1 LETKTKSMSFSTNP
15 QRILLVGAGF
25 LGKYFLTRMFEG
37 YEAYM
42 LNKAKENGVASHGLP
57 LATIID
63 KQNPDSL
70 YQFPLLQNYDKK
82 GYSKYLWQSMGDT
95 SSLQQ
100 QKIAQSVD
108 AVVITGAIAD
118 VPYAMKSPLDTYQ
131 TNVMNTLSLMEY
143 LRVND
148 FQGKIINMSSE
159 SVLGHQ
165 EEDKLPLKEDLVP
178 NPANIY
184 GTSKLAQEQIVLTYA
199 RSYGLNATCLRSA
212 TLYGPFGRTK
222 QAIPIFVK
230 QILNREKVS
239 LDGDGSNSRDF
250 VYVEDTARAIELALY
265 TDKNIKGEIINIGS
279 GKETKFSSLIN
290 LIAHTIG
297 YTKEDGYVVGESG
310 SDSMIDYRPF
320 REGEKGLRVFLDI
333 KKARELLNYEPQI
346 PMTGVDSSGLKST
359 IEWVANWVLNF
370 DEKEMDLLREKMYP
384 LRYDKRNQM
393 QSNTDTSSS
402 IQSDDIQVSV

>member
-1 LETKTKSMSFSTNP
+1 MSFSTKP
-15 QRILLVGAGF
+15 RIILLVGAGF

-37 YEAYM
+37 IEEYI
-42 LNKAKENGVASHGLP
+42 NTSGLP
-57 LATIID
+57 HNTGEPIAHIID

-70 YQFPLLQNYDKK
+70 FQFPLLQNFDNK
-82 GYSKYLWQSMGDT
+82 GYVNYLWQSMGDT

-100 QKIAQSVD
+100 RKIHEKID
-108 AVVITGAIAD
+108 AVVITSAIAD

-148 FQGKIINMSSE
+148 FDGRIIHMSSE

-165 EEDKLPLKEDLVP
+165 DNDKLPLKEDLVP

-184 GTSKLAQEQIVLTYA
+184 GSSKLAQEQIVLTYA
-199 RSYGLNATCLRSA
+199 KSYGMNATVLRSA
-212 TLYGPFGRTK
+212 TLYGPWGRTK
-222 QAIPIFVK
+222 QAIPIFIK
-230 QILNREKVS
+230 QILEDKPVT

-290 LIAHTIG
+290 LIGHTIG
-297 YTKEDGYVVGESG
+297 LTSDDGYLVGEKG
-310 SDSMIDYRPF
+310 HDSMINYRPF
-320 REGEKGLRVFLDI
+320 REGEEGLRVFLDI
-333 KKARELLNYEPQI
+333 KKAGELLGYKPEY
-346 PMTGVDSSGLKST
+346 PMTGLDSSGLKST
-359 IEWVANWVLNF
+359 IEWIANWVLNF
-370 DEKEMDLLREKMYP
+370 QEDEMDLLRKKMYP
-384 LRYDKRNQM
+384 LRYPDDEQPK
-393 QSNTDTSSS
+393 
-402 IQSDDIQVSV
+402 DDIQVSV

>member
-1 LETKTKSMSFSTNP
+1 MSFSTDP
-15 QRILLVGAGF
+15 KKVLLVGSGF

-37 YEAYM
+37 YEEFQKNDAEVY
-42 LNKAKENGVASHGLP
+42 GLP

-70 YQFPLLQNYDKK
+70 YQFPLLENFANK
-82 GYSKYLWQSMGDT
+82 GYTKYLWQSMGDT

-100 QKIAQSVD
+100 QKIAESID
-108 AVVITGAIAD
+108 SVVITGAIAD
-118 VPYAMKSPLDTYQ
+118 VPYAMKSPMDTYQ

-148 FQGKIINMSSE
+148 FDGRIIHMSSE

-165 EEDKLPLKEDLVP
+165 DNEKLPLKEDLVP

-184 GTSKLAQEQIVLTYA
+184 GASKLAQEQIVLTYA
-199 RSYGLNATCLRSA
+199 RSYGMDATVLRSA

-230 QILNREKVS
+230 QILERKKVS

-265 TDKNIKGEIINIGS
+265 TDKNIRGEIINIGS

-290 LIAHTIG
+290 LIGHTIG
-297 YTKEDGYVVGESG
+297 LRADDGYAIGIQG
-310 SDSMIDYRPF
+310 KDFNINYRPF
-320 REGEKGLRVFLDI
+320 REGEEGLRVFLDTT
-333 KKARELLNYEPQI
+333 KAGELLDYRPEY
-346 PMTGVDSSGLKST
+346 PMTGADSSGLKST
-359 IEWVANWVLNF
+359 IEWIANWVLNYQE
-370 DEKEMDLLREKMYP
+370 DEMDALRKHMYP
-384 LRYDKRNQM
+384 ARYPGENKKK
-393 QSNTDTSSS
+393 
-402 IQSDDIQVSV
+402 DDIQVSV

>member
-1 LETKTKSMSFSTNP
+1 LSFSTDP
-15 QRILLVGAGF
+15 LKLLLVGSGF
-25 LGKYFLTRMFEG
+25 LGKYLLTRMFEG
-37 YEAYM
+37 FEEYQTKDEYTI
-42 LNKAKENGVASHGLP
+42 P

-70 YQFPLLQNYDKK
+70 YQFPLLQNFENKDYVN
-82 GYSKYLWQSMGDT
+82 YLWQSMGDT

-100 QKIAQSVD
+100 RKIHEKVD
-108 AVVITGAIAD
+108 AVVITSAIAD
-118 VPYAMKSPLDTYQ
+118 VPYAMKSPMDTYQ

-148 FQGKIINMSSE
+148 FSGKIIHMSSE

-165 EEDKLPLKEDLVP
+165 DNDKLPLKEDLVP

-184 GTSKLAQEQIVLTYA
+184 GSSKLAQEQIVLTYA
-199 RSYGLNATCLRSA
+199 KSYGMNATVLRSA

-230 QILNREKVS
+230 QMLERQKVS

-290 LIAHTIG
+290 LIGHTIG
-297 YTKEDGYVVGESG
+297 YNPDDGYLVGEKG
-310 SDSMIDYRPF
+310 HDFNINYKPF
-320 REGEKGLRVFLDI
+320 REGEEGLRVFLDI
-333 KKARELLNYEPQI
+333 KKAGELLGYKPEY
-346 PMTGVDSSGLKST
+346 PMTGLDSSGLKST
-359 IEWVANWVLNF
+359 IEWIANWVLNF
-370 DEKEMDLLREKMYP
+370 QEDEMDLLRKKMYP
-384 LRYDKRNQM
+384 GRYPDEQPK
-393 QSNTDTSSS
+393 
-402 IQSDDIQVSV
+402 DDIQVSV